1 MEEPT
6 SASESITLKPI
17 EILTRPNDARLPIVD
32 GPTALGYIFSIA
44 IPTVEV
50 PTMGNYF
57 LPLLKIYA
65 KCIFLAYICGE
76 SPEPQIKQVPFMSCV
91 MYIAPEENVSERP
104 VFFLGSSWSVDKSPA
119 EEKKRRAVDPW
130 RKEML
135 AVSLEQ
141 LAKDQGDLM
150 KSLPVFEPSYLKQLC
165 TLFWKNLNGK
175 GEISGGKPVVPL
187 ALSKR
192 ISEQAIWGHD
202 DSGSKHLTILPG
214 NHSFYQSTIPI
225 LMPLLENVIISK
237 FEAGPVNTPNVI
249 QALMALF
256 QYIVLQSILYQEEK

>member
-1 MEEPT
+1 MT
-6 SASESITLKPI
+6 TATLTLMLRELSKP
-17 EILTRPNDARLPIVD
+17 
-32 GPTALGYIFSIA
+32 
-44 IPTVEV
+44 
-50 PTMGNYF
+50 
-57 LPLLKIYA
+57 
-65 KCIFLAYICGE
+65 
-76 SPEPQIKQVPFMSCV
+76 
-91 MYIAPEENVSERP
+91 
-104 VFFLGSSWSVDKSPA
+104 WSVDKSPA

-150 KSLPVFEPSYLKQLC
+150 KSLPAFEPSYLKQLC
-165 TLFWKNLNGK
+165 ALFWKNLNGK

-187 ALSKR
+187 AVSKR

-202 DSGSKHLTILPG
+202 DNGSKHLTILPG

-225 LMPLLENVIISK
+225 LMPFLENVIISK
-237 FEAGPVNTPNVI
+237 FEAGPVNTPNLI

-256 QYIVLQSILYQEEK
+256 QYYCTPKYSLPGGEIVEAAAPADISELWDVCGRNVEKLLQAVYIKQQEGGIQPRRPLGRCAETYCFVCMQ